1 MYGVRTYASLTCF
14 EGMEV
19 QGGGRAVKFYSG
31 RIICTR
37 TIAFLRIFQGFKIL
51 ADWYFR
57 RNVRISSLRRA
68 WYNST

>member
-1 MYGVRTYASLTCF
+1 MMYGVRTCASLTCF

-51 ADWYFR
+51 ADC
-57 RNVRISSLRRA
+57 
-68 WYNST
+68 